1 MEKTHWIIIIVIVT
15 IFSSCTTKESYLNQR
30 GCPTYL
36 VSLLNINGEVVE
48 TKYCHKYRE
57 SMDFGPN
64 TNYVF
69 TYYGWRRDKHEKY
82 GCEFMREWSWPMD
95 RIRIKRVKIDC

>member
-1 MEKTHWIIIIVIVT
+1 
-15 IFSSCTTKESYLNQR
+15 
-30 GCPTYL
+30 
-36 VSLLNINGEVVE
+36 
-48 TKYCHKYRE
+48 
-57 SMDFGPN
+57 MDFGPN